1 MRAAALALHLTAI
14 GMTVRIYNT
23 LARQLVDLAPL
34 EPGHVRLY
42 VCGMT
47 TYDLCHLG
55 HARLF
60 VAFDIVQRWLRT
72 SGLRVTYV
80 RNITD
85 VDDKII
91 RRALETGESIG
102 ALTER
107 NIQAM
112 HEDFDALGIQK
123 PDLEP
128 RATQYIA
135 QMLDLIGALE
145 RGGLAYQAG
154 DGDVDFSVRKFAR
167 YGALS
172 GKSID
177 ELRSGERIGV
187 NEAKHDPLDF
197 VLWKRARTG
206 EPQWPSP
213 WGPGRPGWH
222 IECSAMA
229 AATLGRTFDIH
240 GGGPDLIFPHHENEI
255 AQSEGAYG
263 VPLAMCWM
271 HCGALRMGGEKMS
284 KSLGNF
290 LTIRA
295 ALTRHSAE
303 VLRFFLVRS
312 HYRGQIA
319 FAEDLLEDARA
330 ALTRL
335 YTALRGFDA
344 APVPVDWS
352 GAHAQRFAAAMNED
366 FNTAGAVAELF
377 DLAGEVNRGRS
388 PHAAAQLRALGAV
401 LGLLRQD
408 ADAFLQGDPAGKT
421 AIAPERV
428 EQRIEARA
436 AAKKARD
443 FAEADRI
450 RAELAGDGIVLEDG
464 PGGTSWRRG

>member
-1 MRAAALALHLTAI
+1 
-14 GMTVRIYNT
+14 MTVRIHNT
-23 LARQLVDLAPL
+23 LSRQLEPLDPPQAPAPG
-34 EPGHVRLY
+34 ERGHVRLY

-60 VAFDIVQRWLRT
+60 LAFDVVQSWLRT
-72 SGLRVTYV
+72 RGYRVTYV

-91 RRALETGESIG
+91 RRALKDGESIA

-107 NIQAM
+107 NIATM
-112 HEDFDALGIQK
+112 HEDFDALGMRR

-135 QMLDLIGALE
+135 QMLDLVGTLE
-145 RGGLAYQAG
+145 RKGLAYVAE
-154 DGDVDFSVRKFAR
+154 DGDVDFAIRKFPE
-167 YGALS
+167 YGKLS
-172 GKSID
+172 GRSID
-177 ELRSGERIGV
+177 ELRSGERIDV
-187 NEAKHDPLDF
+187 NQSKRDPLDF
-197 VLWKRARTG
+197 VLWKRAKEG

-229 AATLGRTFDIH
+229 EATLGRTFDIH

-263 VPLAMCWM
+263 VPLARLWM
-271 HCGALRMGGEKMS
+271 HCGALRMGEAKMS

-290 LTIRA
+290 LTIRD
-295 ALTRHSAE
+295 ALKRHRAE

-319 FAEDLLEDARA
+319 FTEDLLDDALA
-330 ALTRL
+330 GLTRL
-335 YTALRGFDA
+335 YTALRGFPASQA
-344 APVPVDWS
+344 AVDWE
-352 GAHAQRFAAAMNED
+352 APPAQRFAAAMDDD
-366 FNTAGAVAELF
+366 FNTAAAVAELF
-377 DLAGEVNRGRS
+377 DLASELNRS
-388 PHAAAQLRALGAV
+388 KSAQTAQQLRALGAV
-401 LGLLRQD
+401 LGLLQQD
-408 ADAFLQGDPAGKT
+408 ADAFLQGGPRGAPANG
-421 AIAPERV
+421 ASAAPDAAQIQALID
-428 EQRIEARA
+428 QRS

-443 FAEADRI
+443 FSTADRI
-450 RAELAGDGIVLEDG
+450 RAELLAQGVALEDG
-464 PGGTSWRRG
+464 PGGTIWRRA

>member
-1 MRAAALALHLTAI
+1 
-14 GMTVRIYNT
+14 MTQRIYNT
-23 LARQLVDLAPL
+23 LSRQIETLVPR

-60 VAFDIVQRWLRT
+60 LAFDVATRWLRT
-72 SGLRVTYV
+72 RGLRVTYV

-91 RRALETGESIG
+91 RRALQDGESIS
-102 ALTER
+102 AVTER
-107 NIQAM
+107 NIAAM
-112 HEDFDALGIQK
+112 HEDFDALGMQR

-135 QMLDLIGALE
+135 QMLDLIGTLE
-145 RGGLAYQAG
+145 RGGLAYQAD
-154 DGDVDFSVRKFAR
+154 DGDVDFAVRKFPG
-167 YGALS
+167 YGKLS

-187 NEAKHDPLDF
+187 NQSKRDPLDF
-197 VLWKRARTG
+197 VLWKRAKPG

-255 AQSEGAYG
+255 AQSEGAFG
-263 VPLAMCWM
+263 VPLACLWM
-271 HCGALRMGGEKMS
+271 HCGALRMGEEKMS

-290 LTIRA
+290 LTIRD
-295 ALTRHSAE
+295 ALRRHRAE

-312 HYRGQIA
+312 HYRGQIS
-319 FAEDLLEDARA
+319 FTEDLLDDAAA

-335 YTALRGFDA
+335 YTALRGF
-344 APVPVDWS
+344 APTPGGAPPVDWNE
-352 GAHAQRFAAAMNED
+352 AHAQRFAAAMDED
-366 FNTAGAVAELF
+366 FNTAAAVAELF
-377 DLAGEVNRGRS
+377 DLAGELNRGKS
-388 PHAAAQLRALGAV
+388 AQAAAQLRALGGV

-408 ADAFLQGDPAGKT
+408 AGAFLQGPAVAAGGGL
-421 AIAPERV
+421 AAERVQELV
-428 EQRIEARA
+428 EQRT

-443 FAEADRI
+443 YPESDRI
-450 RAELAGDGIVLEDG
+450 RALLSAEGIVLEDG
-464 PGGTSWRRG
+464 PGGTTWRRR